1 MRKILIVDDDNYKRN
16 NIISLLESISEDFE
30 IKDEKALNPG
40 LCKLFEED
48 FDVVLLDMSLPMF
61 DLSESKNFESFG
73 GLTFLEEMKRTNTH
87 IPTIIITQYEIFGE
101 GSLQRTSNNID
112 EMCKTKFQNYK
123 GLIVYSSS
131 NSDWKEALVKMLGEV

>member
-16 NIISLLESISEDFE
+16 NIISLLQNMSEDFV

-48 FDVVLLDMSLPMF
+48 FDIVLLDMSLPMF

-73 GLTFLEEMKRTNTH
+73 GLTFLEEMKRKKSL

-101 GSLQRTSNNID
+101 GSSQRTSNDID
-112 EMCKTKFQNYK
+112 EMCKEKFRNYK

-131 NSDWKEALVKMLGEV
+131 NSDWKEVLVKMLGEV

>member
-16 NIISLLESISEDFE
+16 NIISLLQNMSEDFE
-30 IKDEKALNPG
+30 IIDEKALNPG
-40 LCKLFEED
+40 LCRLFEED

-73 GLTFLEEMKRTNTH
+73 GLIFLEEMKRKKTH

-101 GSLQRTSNNID
+101 GSSQRTSSDID
-112 EMCKTKFQNYK
+112 EMCEAKFQNYK

-131 NSDWKEALVKMLGEV
+131 NSDWKEMLVKMIGEI

>member
-16 NIISLLESISEDFE
+16 NIISLLQNMSEDFV

-40 LCKLFEED
+40 LCKLSEEN
-48 FDVVLLDMSLPMF
+48 FDIVLLDMSLPMF

-73 GLTFLEEMKRTNTH
+73 GLTFLEEMKRTNTN

-101 GSLQRTSNNID
+101 GSSQRTSDDINK
-112 EMCKTKFQNYK
+112 MCKEKFQNYK

-131 NSDWKEALVKMLGEV
+131 NSDWKEVLVKMLGEV